1 MIQDKHKDNKIK
13 CLCGYEGDD
22 FIWLPLLEVCV
33 PDCMATE
40 EMIARRQEIEK
51 QEKELGTPLPKGELK
66 RAFACPKCG
75 TLRVEV
81 EKE

>member
-1 MIQDKHKDNKIK
+1 MK

-22 FIWLPLLEVCV
+22 FTWLPLLEVCV
-33 PDCMATE
+33 PDSMVTE
-40 EMIARRQEIEK
+40 EMIAKWQEIEK

-75 TLRVEV
+75 TVKIEIGEGGRNEIS
-81 EKE
+81 